1 MTKIIIDIFMYIFEG
16 LLIFHYSNT
25 IFTLK
30 KSKTIQI
37 VYITLS
43 TLILFTIYQLN
54 ITYLNAILFF
64 AINSLLF
71 YCLYNISFRTAIFHS
86 FIFLVVMLACEFL
99 VLAISSVFDGDF
111 NTFENNTLT
120 YLLTVITSKLIYF
133 GLIMTILK
141 LFAKTENSEQP
152 NKNYWLLF
160 VMPLTNIMVLIC
172 FRYITY
178 QIELNRITIILW
190 IISCLG
196 ILFANI
202 LVFIIYENS
211 IKNTKELYEIKAI
224 QHQEEQDKKYFD
236 VIEQSNKEMR
246 VFSHDIKNHLMQIR
260 NLDDIDAVRAYVD
273 KLCPDI
279 EKFNYIG
286 ISKNKMLDLIISK
299 YTTLCESKNIKFRVD
314 AKTANLD
321 YIDDVD
327 LSTLMN
333 NLLDNSIE
341 AAEKSSNPFVQI
353 NIFSKNN
360 QYDGLVIKNSC
371 DAPPEIESGELRTTK
386 HNKKSHGMGI
396 KSIKK
401 IIKKYNAIYDWKYDK
416 AQMIFETDI
425 VFAKKN

>member
-25 IFTLK
+25 IFDLK
-30 KSKTIQI
+30 RSKSVQI
-37 VYITLS
+37 VYMTLS
-43 TLILFTIYQLN
+43 TLILFAVYQLN

-64 AINSLLF
+64 AINSVLF
-71 YCLYNISFRTAIFHS
+71 YYLYNISFKTAAFHS
-86 FIFLVVMLACEFL
+86 FIFLAVMFTSEILIMS
-99 VLAISSVFDGDF
+99 ISSLIYGDF
-111 NTFENNTLT
+111 NAVESNIAVYFFA
-120 YLLTVITSKLIYF
+120 VVTSKLIYF
-133 GLIMTILK
+133 TLMLIILK
-141 LFAKTENSEQP
+141 LFAIRENNEQS
-152 NKNYWLLF
+152 NKYYWLLF
-160 VMPLTNIMVLIC
+160 VMPLFSIMILLC

-178 QIELNRITIILW
+178 QMGLNKIMSILW
-190 IISCLG
+190 IVSCIG

-202 LVFIIYENS
+202 LVFIIYEFS

-246 VFSHDIKNHLMQIR
+246 MFSHNIKNHLMQIR
-260 NLDDIDAVRAYVD
+260 NLDDIDAVRVYVD

-299 YTTLCESKNIKFRVD
+299 YTTLCESKSIKFSVD
-314 AKTANLD
+314 VKTANLD

-341 AAEKSSNPFVQI
+341 AAEKSNNAFIQI

-371 DAPPEIESGELRTTK
+371 DTPPETDSGVLRTTK
-386 HNKKSHGMGI
+386 HNKKSHGIGI

-401 IIKKYNAIYDWKYDK
+401 IIKKYNAIYDWKYDQ
-416 AQMIFETDI
+416 AQKFFKTDI
-425 VFAKKN
+425 VFPKKN